1 MGVIAILYIVQSHNL
16 IIHFILELHRPSYDN
31 MTESKDDD
39 NNNGIQVHLRIRPS
53 TNPET
58 HFHRDDI
65 DLNNIVVKI
74 PKNEDLINNSRSSY
88 SFKFSSILDDK
99 SSQKDIFRSVG
110 IPTIK
115 DALAGYNST
124 IFA

>member
-1 MGVIAILYIVQSHNL
+1 
-16 IIHFILELHRPSYDN
+16 

-58 HFHRDDI
+58 YFHRDDI

-99 SSQKDIFRSVG
+99 SSQKDVFRSVG
-110 IPTIK
+110 IPSIK
-115 DALAGYNST
+115 NALAGYNST